1 LTYVN
6 SSVNSNQALKALS
19 IDIDLAESGIF
30 ESYSLKREAGRFFT
44 KSARPSSCESPSKI
58 PHRLQH
64 L

>member
-1 LTYVN
+1 MCLTYVN
-6 SSVNSNQALKALS
+6 SSVNSNQALKALY

-44 KSARPSSCESPSKI
+44 NLPVPLPVRAPP
-58 PHRLQH
+58 PPLD